1 MTRSTFALSRSRAAL
16 AAALLALGM
25 AGAAQAAGAPGSTYV
40 GGALSAPD
48 YRDPIGG
55 SGDGSGGTG
64 PGLKVYGGY
73 QVTPNFAVEGGVFHL
88 GRTHDVNGTGRA
100 YGAYVDGV
108 GSVEV
113 APQWSL
119 LGSVGLAQAKL
130 TSAQG
135 SDYSPAVKLGVGV
148 QYDIT
153 SQAAVRVGYD
163 RYHFTSAYGGNADVG
178 QTSVGVK
185 FSY

>member
-1 MTRSTFALSRSRAAL
+1 MSSTSSPITRSRAAL
-16 AAALLALGM
+16 AAALLALGA

-40 GGALSAPD
+40 GGAVAAPD
-48 YRDPIGG
+48 YQDPIGG
-55 SGDGSGGTG
+55 SGDGSGGRG
-64 PGLKVYGGY
+64 PGLKLYGGY

-88 GRTHDVNGTGRA
+88 GRTDGGTGTGRA

-108 GSVEV
+108 GSVELV
-113 APQWSL
+113 PQVSL
-119 LGSVGLAQAKL
+119 LGSVGLAQARL
-130 TSAQG
+130 TAAQG
-135 SDYSPAVKLGVGV
+135 TDYSPAVKLGVGV

-153 SQAAVRVGYD
+153 PQTALRVGYD
-163 RYHFTSAYGGNADVG
+163 RYHFTSAYGGNANVG